1 MASTNLDPLPNN
13 IRERQ
18 HQFGRLM
25 VEINR
30 RITAGENHKIIL
42 DFLFDSLDTIIPYD
56 RIGIALIEDRQLCA
70 KWMKSKLPCGD
81 LGIGYCGPLDGSS
94 LKQILDTGRP
104 RIINDLVEYS
114 HKKPESE
121 STKLALK
128 DGIRSSLTCPL
139 YAKGEPVGI
148 VFFSSGSV
156 NTYRSEHVETY
167 LEIADELSF
176 VLNQDKLRQ
185 QAAGV
190 RSAKQN
196 VRMLLHDLK
205 NPLGIIEGFLQI
217 AEEEAWYENSD
228 DDAKSIFST
237 LRRNA
242 GHMKSLLNEMAELN
256 HLNFHEKKFEGVE
269 VILSKFIDE
278 ASEAAREM
286 ASKKSMDF
294 KLECVGDISGNAV
307 FNSLNVRRVID
318 NLISNA
324 VKYSKRGS
332 MIRMVVTVT
341 NTTLHFDVIDQGLG
355 IPHTEFE
362 KLFQEFGK
370 TSVRPTEG
378 ESSSGIGL
386 AVVKKIVEQHGGQVS
401 MRSEVGK
408 GSTFSFWIPRNPQG
422 IQYRHN

>member
-1 MASTNLDPLPNN
+1 
-13 IRERQ
+13 
-18 HQFGRLM
+18 
-25 VEINR
+25 
-30 RITAGENHKIIL
+30 
-42 DFLFDSLDTIIPYD
+42 
-56 RIGIALIEDRQLCA
+56 
-70 KWMKSKLPCGD
+70 
-81 LGIGYCGPLDGSS
+81 
-94 LKQILDTGRP
+94 
-104 RIINDLVEYS
+104 
-114 HKKPESE
+114 
-121 STKLALK
+121 
-128 DGIRSSLTCPL
+128 
-139 YAKGEPVGI
+139 
-148 VFFSSGSV
+148 
-156 NTYRSEHVETY
+156 
-167 LEIADELSF
+167 
-176 VLNQDKLRQ
+176 
-185 QAAGV
+185 
-190 RSAKQN
+190 
-196 VRMLLHDLK
+196 
-205 NPLGIIEGFLQI
+205 
-217 AEEEAWYENSD
+217 
-228 DDAKSIFST
+228 
-237 LRRNA
+237 
-242 GHMKSLLNEMAELN
+242 
-256 HLNFHEKKFEGVE
+256 
-269 VILSKFIDE
+269 
-278 ASEAAREM
+278 M